1 MMVNAT
7 RITVHPETRTELTQT
22 IDRLLGPIKHVKGC
36 RTVRFYLDAAD
47 ENSWLLMS
55 EWETESDL
63 ANYFHSN
70 DFAVLRGAIT
80 TLSVSSSDSSALV
93 TSYASRP

>member
-1 MMVNAT
+1 MVNAT

-22 IDRLLGPIKHVKGC
+22 IDRLLEPIKKVKGC

-55 EWETESDL
+55 EWDTESDL
-63 ANYFHSN
+63 TDYFRSN
-70 DFAVLRGAIT
+70 DFAILRGAIT
-80 TLSVSSSDSSALV
+80 TLSISSIDSSAFV
-93 TSYASRP
+93 TSYASKP